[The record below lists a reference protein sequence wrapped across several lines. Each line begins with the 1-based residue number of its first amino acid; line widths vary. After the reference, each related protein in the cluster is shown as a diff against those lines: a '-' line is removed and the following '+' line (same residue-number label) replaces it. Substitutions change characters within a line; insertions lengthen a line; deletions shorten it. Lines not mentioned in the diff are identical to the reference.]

1 MVSHKELESVV
12 EQINES
18 YARLDNRIAELEQT
32 IKKLAVKTVKKESTK
47 RLDFSIVLWYSRAN

>member
-12 EQINES
+12 EQVNES

-47 RLDFSIVLWYSRAN
+47 KT